1 MVTKHVMIRPQPLQ
15 IPVLDNNPQSNRER
29 TTTVPV
35 FNGDR
40 LARVLRPLISPQRML
55 GWSLGIVCLWFGA
68 LKLAHL
74 SPVLE
79 LIRRTSPLL
88 ATAPFYNVLALSELV
103 LGAMLLAGVWKRWTA
118 ASAVMH
124 LIGTFS
130 VVFSS
135 PQIAFQPGFPILTME
150 GEFVVKN
157 LVLIAAAGTLWLLAG
172 HPEAADSSLSLTRPA
187 VLSQN
192 PAQRGGAEGICRGP
206 SIEGAAK
213 ATTAKGLPPGF

>member
-15 IPVLDNNPQSNRER
+15 IPVLDNNPQSNLER

-35 FNGDR
+35 FNGDS

-55 GWSLGIVCLWFGA
+55 GWSLGIVYLWLGA

-103 LGAMLLAGVWKRWTA
+103 LGAMLLVGVWKRWTA
-118 ASAVMH
+118 GATVMH

-130 VVFSS
+130 VVFAS
-135 PQIAFQPGFPILTME
+135 PQTAFRPRFPILTME

-157 LVLIAAAGTLWLLAG
+157 LVLLAAAGTLWLLAG
-172 HPEAADSSLSLTRPA
+172 ERVAHRPSVALSR
-187 VLSQN
+187 
-192 PAQRGGAEGICRGP
+192 P
-206 SIEGAAK
+206 SILSKRAAM
-213 ATTAKGLPPGF
+213 TAPAENFPGISEAKKHADQT

>member
-1 MVTKHVMIRPQPLQ
+1 SFICLILSHPISTLFPYTTLFRSQ
-15 IPVLDNNPQSNRER
+15 IPVLDNNPQSNLER

-35 FNGDR
+35 FNGDS

-55 GWSLGIVCLWFGA
+55 GWSLGIVYLWFGA

-135 PQIAFQPGFPILTME
+135 PQTAFRSE
-150 GEFVVKN
+150 ERRV
-157 LVLIAAAGTLWLLAG
+157 GT
-172 HPEAADSSLSLTRPA
+172 EMRS
-187 VLSQN
+187 
-192 PAQRGGAEGICRGP
+192 
-206 SIEGAAK
+206 
-213 ATTAKGLPPGF
+213 GLGWSR

>member
-15 IPVLDNNPQSNRER
+15 IPVLDNNPQSNLER

-35 FNGDR
+35 FNGDS

-55 GWSLGIVCLWFGA
+55 GWSLGIVYLWFGA

-79 LIRRTSPLL
+79 LIRRSSPLL
-88 ATAPFYNVLALSELV
+88 AKAPFYNLLALSELV

-130 VVFSS
+130 VVFAS
-135 PQIAFQPGFPILTME
+135 PQTAFRPSFPILTME

-172 HPEAADSSLSLTRPA
+172 QREAANSSVSLTRQA
-187 VLSQN
+187 VLSEI
-192 PAQRGGAEGICRGP
+192 PARREWTEELRGGTSMTGP
-206 SIEGAAK
+206 Q
-213 ATTAKGLPPGF
+213 

>member
-1 MVTKHVMIRPQPLQ
+1 MQDVTKR
-15 IPVLDNNPQSNRER
+15 
-29 TTTVPV
+29 
-35 FNGDR
+35 NGANGKGAASGPISDT
-40 LARVLRPLISPQRML
+40 LTRVLRPVATPERLL
-55 GWSLGIVCLWFGA
+55 GWSLGIVYLWFGA

-88 ATAPFYNVLALSELV
+88 ATAPFYNALALSELA
-103 LGAMLLAGVWKRWTA
+103 LGAMLVAGLWKRWTA
-118 ASAVMH
+118 AAAVLH

-135 PQIAFQPGFPILTME
+135 PQTAFQPSFPILTME

-172 HPEAADSSLSLTRPA
+172 ESEAASSTVSLTQQA
-187 VLSQN
+187 EEL
-192 PAQRGGAEGICRGP
+192 GGDTSAIGP
-206 SIEGAAK
+206 Q
-213 ATTAKGLPPGF
+213 

>member
-1 MVTKHVMIRPQPLQ
+1 MQDAQKRNGASGKGAASALI
-15 IPVLDNNPQSNRER
+15 SNVG
-29 TTTVPV
+29 T
-35 FNGDR
+35 
-40 LARVLRPLISPQRML
+40 LAHVLRTVVTPERLL
-55 GWSLGIVCLWFGA
+55 GWSLSIVYLWFGA

-79 LIRRTSPLL
+79 LIRRSSPLL
-88 ATAPFYNVLALSELV
+88 AKAPFYNLLALSELV

-130 VVFSS
+130 VVFAS
-135 PQIAFQPGFPILTME
+135 PQTAFRPSFPILTME

-172 HPEAADSSLSLTRPA
+172 QREAANSSVSLTRQA
-187 VLSQN
+187 VLSEI
-192 PAQRGGAEGICRGP
+192 PARREWTEELRGGTSMTGP
-206 SIEGAAK
+206 Q
-213 ATTAKGLPPGF
+213 

>member
-15 IPVLDNNPQSNRER
+15 IPVLDNNPQSNLER

-35 FNGDR
+35 FNGDS

-55 GWSLGIVCLWFGA
+55 GWSLGIVYLWFGA

-135 PQIAFQPGFPILTME
+135 PQTAFRPAFPILTME

-157 LVLIAAAGTLWLLAG
+157 LVLLAAAATLWLLAG
-172 HPEAADSSLSLTRPA
+172 ERVAHRPSVA
-187 VLSQN
+187 L
-192 PAQRGGAEGICRGP
+192 PRP
-206 SIEGAAK
+206 SILSEREAMTAPAENFPPSISEVKKHADHAAQV
-213 ATTAKGLPPGF
+213 